1 MSKKY
6 FFFFS
11 LFFLA
16 IPFLVGQ
23 NKLVIN
29 LDKEKTETYNF
40 FQSKGISTKPFY
52 DISQD
57 KFQELQNDAIK
68 ISGTDSNVISLKNYL
83 SISSFDQEVI
93 HFLETNK
100 IKYYLAN
107 ATIVPPPGDILPV
120 TPSFVSQQTYLQSN
134 PGLNVQAVWN
144 LGYSGQNITI
154 HNIEYGFNKN
164 HEEFNETNCHIAT
177 GMDVNSSATASYT
190 EHGTATMGVLF
201 GHNGTYGITGIAHGA
216 QQVWLYPEWQQSGY
230 SRINA
235 ITQALNNSAIG
246 DVIVFE
252 MQAYGY
258 NGTISDPRFVPAE
271 YDILVWNLTK
281 ALTDSGR
288 IVVAAAGN
296 GFQNL
301 DSLDYQNYMNY
312 GDSGA
317 IIVGGG
323 TANTTHAIFP
333 PYVVSG
339 VTYTSSYGSRVDVQG
354 WFQNVRSTGAIPG
367 SGFTLVGSDFN
378 QSYMTFTGTS
388 SATAQ
393 IGGAVTVLQS
403 YYKSQTNN
411 TLTSQQMRTIL
422 KNSGFPQGGDIS
434 KNIGP
439 FPNMLAALNLMQ
451 QTLNSA
457 SFSERSFYV
466 YPNPSNGIFKL
477 DLGSKIID
485 EIEVFDITGKVIM
498 FKKEYGSSD
507 NQISI
512 DIASASQGIY
522 FLKIKVNNQSIVK
535 KIIKN

>member
-1 MSKKY
+1 MKIK
-6 FFFFS
+6 
-11 LFFLA
+11 LTIFFLFS
-16 IPFLVGQ
+16 ISFLTGQ
-23 NKLVIN
+23 NKLIVC
-29 LDKEKTETYNF
+29 LDIEKNEVVSFIDNNGFLIEPLY
-40 FQSKGISTKPFY
+40 KISEENYKFLE
-52 DISQD
+52 QD
-57 KFQELQNDAIK
+57 ALR
-68 ISGTDSNVISLKNYL
+68 ISGTDFSVKKLKNYFIISNFNQFLIDFL
-83 SISSFDQEVI
+83 S
-93 HFLETNK
+93 TRK
-100 IKYYLAN
+100 IPFFAY
-107 ATIVPPPGDILPV
+107 TERIVPPPGDILPI
-120 TPSFVSQQTYLQSN
+120 TPAYVSQQTYLLSN

-190 EHGTATMGVLF
+190 EHGTATMVVLF

-235 ITQALNNSAIG
+235 ITQALNNSTVG

-252 MQAYGY
+252 MQAYGF
-258 NGTISDPRFVPAE
+258 NGTVSNPRFVPAE

-301 DSLDYQNYMNY
+301 DSLDYENYMNY

-339 VTYTSSYGSRVDVQG
+339 ITYSSTFGNRVDVQG
-354 WFQNVRSTGAIPG
+354 WFENVRTTGAIPN
-367 SGFTLVGSDFN
+367 SGFTLIGNDFN

-393 IGGAVTVLQS
+393 IGGVVTVLQS

-411 TLTSQQMRTIL
+411 TLTSQQMRAIL
-422 KNSGFPQGGDIS
+422 KNTGIPQGGDVS
-434 KNIGP
+434 KPIGT
-439 FPNMLAALNLMQ
+439 FPNMLAAINLIQ
-451 QTLNSA
+451 QTLNNETFLENSV
-457 SFSERSFYV
+457 YI
-466 YPNPSNGIFKL
+466 YPNPTNDIINIAIGFNEISTIEVYDIMGKAVVSENDFSTSNG
-477 DLGSKIID
+477 
-485 EIEVFDITGKVIM
+485 EIQLNLSELS
-498 FKKEYGSSD
+498 E
-507 NQISI
+507 
-512 DIASASQGIY
+512 GIY
-522 FLKIKVNNQSIVK
+522 FLKITANNQSIIK
-535 KIIKN
+535 RIIKN

>member
-1 MSKKY
+1 MKIK
-6 FFFFS
+6 
-11 LFFLA
+11 LTIFFLFS
-16 IPFLVGQ
+16 ISLLTGQ
-23 NKLVIN
+23 NQLIVCLDIEKNEVVSFIN
-29 LDKEKTETYNF
+29 NNGYLIEPLYKVKEENYITL
-40 FQSKGISTKPFY
+40 Q
-52 DISQD
+52 QD
-57 KFQELQNDAIK
+57 ALK
-68 ISGTDSNVISLKNYL
+68 ISGTDLNIKKLKNYFI
-83 SISSFDQEVI
+83 ISNYNQNLTD
-93 HFLETNK
+93 FLTSNN
-100 IKYYLAN
+100 IPFFIN
-107 ATIVPPPGDILPV
+107 TQRVVPPPGDILPI
-120 TPSFVSQQTYLQSN
+120 TPSYISQQTYLQSN

-477 DLGSKIID
+477 DLGSNIID

-512 DIASASQGIY
+512 DITSASQGIY
-522 FLKIKVNNQSIVK
+522 FLKIKANNQSIVK